1 MLTTKTKLNE
11 LQNAVDYLKNELEYY
26 NDILTVR
33 NFIDEDEI
41 EDENEIEIK
50 IIAHDMYEKQIKNI
64 SEKLGVVSIQLEDTK
79 KVLAKK
85 ENEKNLMEV

>member
-85 ENEKNLMEV
+85 ENEKI